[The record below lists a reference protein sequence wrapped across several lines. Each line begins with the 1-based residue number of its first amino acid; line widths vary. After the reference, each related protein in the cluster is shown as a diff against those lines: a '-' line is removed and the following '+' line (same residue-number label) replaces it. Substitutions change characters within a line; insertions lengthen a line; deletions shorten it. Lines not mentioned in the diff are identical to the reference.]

1 MVEENTRCL
10 YFQFLSQNPRSTSA
24 SSCSSL
30 SYSSIKNIVVCFED
44 FRGTWVNVRL
54 ENRVLFNWIAI
65 DKLGLHIQQAMIS
78 CSNGFALDIFR
89 AEIAIYIVF
98 ICY

>member
-1 MVEENTRCL
+1 MLEIWLLMFGC
-10 YFQFLSQNPRSTSA
+10 Y
-24 SSCSSL
+24 
-30 SYSSIKNIVVCFED
+30 YFED

-89 AEIAIYIVF
+89 AEIAIYIQ
-98 ICY
+98 C